1 MSVDGRGRCDK
12 KAENC
17 RFSLASMKY
26 NNIISI
32 LYQSNPISFMPYCGS
47 SILKDRPFLLGLT
60 VPADWAPADS
70 PDCRATILMERAVA
84 LEFDFLLA
92 PRSLAELYAPADLAA
107 CAKTAR
113 PFAPPRL
120 SAADNN
126 GIQRDLVWLQQPL
139 MTVTD
144 GVIVSVPDDILHG
157 DHVPELR
164 NLIAAAR
171 ATGHED
177 RCVMLEIEIGSASR
191 RYDARDV
198 AAGDEDDMLENFII
212 SLGKTL
218 PKTGL
223 ETLCTTVKPVPDPER
238 LRQVLLQLHEIE
250 CDGVSFVLP
259 DPLDDIKVVGGS
271 LIRPTH
277 AV

>member
-1 MSVDGRGRCDK
+1 
-12 KAENC
+12 
-17 RFSLASMKY
+17 
-26 NNIISI
+26 
-32 LYQSNPISFMPYCGS
+32 
-47 SILKDRPFLLGLT
+47 LT
-60 VPADWAPADS
+60 VPRDWAPADS
-70 PDCRATILMERAVA
+70 PDCRATLLMERAVA

-92 PRSLAELYAPADLAA
+92 PPSLAEVYTPADFAA

-113 PFAPPRL
+113 IFAPPRL
-120 SAADNN
+120 SAADKDGN
-126 GIQRDLVWLQQPL
+126 QRDLVWLQQPL

-144 GVIVSVPDDILHG
+144 GVIVSITDDFLHR

-171 ATGHED
+171 VAGHED
-177 RCVMLEIEIGSASR
+177 GCVMLEIEIGSASR
-191 RYDARDV
+191 RYDACDV
-198 AAGDEDDMLENFII
+198 AAGDEDDTLENFII

-223 ETLCTTVKPVPDPER
+223 ETLSTTVKPVPDPER

-259 DPLDDIKVVGGS
+259 DPLGDINVVGGS
-271 LIRPTH
+271 LIRPAH